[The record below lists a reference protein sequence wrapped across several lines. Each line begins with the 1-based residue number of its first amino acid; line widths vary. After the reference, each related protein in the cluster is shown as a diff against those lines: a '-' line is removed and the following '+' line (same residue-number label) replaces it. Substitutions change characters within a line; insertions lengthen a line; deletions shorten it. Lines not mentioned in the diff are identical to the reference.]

1 MMRESGHS
9 FSFNW
14 SAFFFNYCFLFYRK
28 LYRPA
33 IVIMALVAMLFIP
46 RLMYSSESIKYF
58 LNLYMQVPIEYDLTL
73 MGNLGTLINVL
84 NIVQLALMFVVA
96 TSADRLYYKHVVRE
110 IKKLRST
117 APATL
122 SRDQYLTMLAVNGRT
137 NPKMGYGMA
146 ILSAVVSFGI
156 SYFITYQILASTML

>member
-1 MMRESGHS
+1 MPKVT
-9 FSFNW
+9 
-14 SAFFFNYCFLFYRK
+14 ANYETVEMCIRD
-28 LYRPA
+28 R
-33 IVIMALVAMLFIP
+33 
-46 RLMYSSESIKYF
+46 MYSSESIKYF

-122 SRDQYLTMLAVNGRT
+122 SRDQYLTMLAVKDVYKRQ
-137 NPKMGYGMA
+137 Y
-146 ILSAVVSFGI
+146 
-156 SYFITYQILASTML
+156 